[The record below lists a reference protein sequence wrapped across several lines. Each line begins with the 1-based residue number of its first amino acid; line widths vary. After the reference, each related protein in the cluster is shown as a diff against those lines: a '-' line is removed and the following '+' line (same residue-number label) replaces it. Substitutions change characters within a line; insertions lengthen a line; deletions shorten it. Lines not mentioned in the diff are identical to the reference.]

1 MNFVE
6 TAKLAIELD
15 RYGFKPIDD
24 CLLLEISA
32 EEWVSVEPTTG
43 DRVKITM
50 AKEDVI
56 ITRECCPF
64 MVTQHLQD
72 AGLVTPEQEY
82 AIYEFIDTVLAYL
95 YAGHSP
101 KQTAEAIW
109 YEVSHDD
116 KWRCAYQYFEYQEQH
131 IFHVVDEPCG
141 REGRFMNRTWEY
153 VSLMIHEEWDY
164 EQDMN
169 I

>member
-32 EEWVSVEPTTG
+32 EEWVSVEPVN
-43 DRVKITM
+43 DRVKIIMT
-50 AKEDVI
+50 KEDATI
-56 ITRECCPF
+56 IRECLPY
-64 MVTQHLQD
+64 MVTQYLQD
-72 AGLVTPEQEY
+72 AGLVTLEQEEV
-82 AIYEFIDTVLAYL
+82 IYEFIDTVIAYL

-116 KWRCAYQYFEYQEQH
+116 KWRCAYLYFEYQKQH

-164 EQDMN
+164 EQDMD

>member
-24 CLLLEISA
+24 CLLLEISS
-32 EEWVSVEPTTG
+32 EEWVSVEPAG

-50 AKEDVI
+50 TKEELT
-56 ITRECCPF
+56 ITRECRPY

-72 AGLVTPEQEY
+72 AGLVTPEQEEV
-82 AIYEFIDTVLAYL
+82 IYEFIDTVLAYL

-101 KQTAEAIW
+101 KQTAETIW

-116 KWRCAYQYFEYQEQH
+116 KWRCAYQYLEYQGQH

-164 EQDMN
+164 EQDMD

>member
-24 CLLLEISA
+24 CLLLEINS
-32 EEWVSVEPTTG
+32 EEWVSVEPFL

-50 AKEDVI
+50 TKEDFT
-56 ITRECCPF
+56 ITRECHPF

-72 AGLVTPEQEY
+72 AGLVTPEQED

-101 KQTAEAIW
+101 KQTAEATW

-116 KWRCAYQYFEYQEQH
+116 KWRCAYQYFEYQKQH
-131 IFHVVDEPCG
+131 IFHVVNEPCG
-141 REGRFMNRTWEY
+141 REGRFMDRAWEY

-164 EQDMN
+164 EEDMD